1 MKRNRGAGSQRQQG
15 LAIVEFAMVLPLL
28 LILLLAT
35 AEFGRALYQ
44 YNTLTKAARDAARYL
59 SENIYVGQSLMINS
73 DGIAATESLVV
84 CGQTNGCN
92 SDNALLPGLTT
103 GDVDAGNERI
113 PPSEN
118 SNLCVQNTD
127 IEHVCVQATY
137 TYQPMTGQ
145 ALPDLLSSTLDMNL
159 DLTATV
165 VMRVL

>member
-1 MKRNRGAGSQRQQG
+1 MKRNRAAGSQRQQG
-15 LAIVEFAMVLPLL
+15 LAIVEFAIVLPLL

-59 SENIYVGQSLMINS
+59 SENIYVGQSLMIDN

-92 SDNALLPGLTT
+92 SDNALLPGLIA
-103 GDVDAGNERI
+103 DNVDAGNERVT
-113 PPSEN
+113 SSTN
-118 SNLCVQNTD
+118 SCVQDTD

-145 ALPDLLSSTLDMNL
+145 ALPDLLNSTLDMNL